1 MKAKG
6 VGADAVV
13 AVAGVVAVG
22 DWTEKSV
29 DAVGTGETREAMAD
43 NVPTDGGS
51 PQLSD
56 NRRNYSTQPNY
67 VRPCAVLQS
76 KGQ

>member
-51 PQLSD
+51 PQ
-56 NRRNYSTQPNY
+56 
-67 VRPCAVLQS
+67 
-76 KGQ
+76 